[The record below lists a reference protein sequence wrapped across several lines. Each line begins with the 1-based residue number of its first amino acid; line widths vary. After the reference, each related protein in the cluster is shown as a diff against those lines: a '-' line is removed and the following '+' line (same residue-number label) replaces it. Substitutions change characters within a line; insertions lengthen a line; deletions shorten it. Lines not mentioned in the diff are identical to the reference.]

1 MRNYLISDFEEKFE
15 FSEIF
20 IAIYLN
26 FLCSIQWQNQGRLE
40 YGGGG
45 TGATCLGPRTL
56 RTSKIAK
63 ITLVYFGGGGGGG
76 AKGNFALGPLK
87 VRSE

>member
-20 IAIYLN
+20 IGIYLN

-40 YGGGG
+40 WGGGG
-45 TGATCLGPRTL
+45 LGQ
-56 RTSKIAK
+56 
-63 ITLVYFGGGGGGG
+63 
-76 AKGNFALGPLK
+76 FASGPGL
-87 VRSE
+87 